1 VIKDLRAI
9 RRGVIIMET
18 ISKTKQQL
26 LLEVEEL
33 RTRLDATERRLQ
45 EANELLQA
53 QIAEQRKPLR
63 KLKNTLRTSWK
74 QYVNLFWCWIQT

>member
-1 VIKDLRAI
+1 
-9 RRGVIIMET
+9 ME
-18 ISKTKQQL
+18 K
-26 LLEVEEL
+26 L

>member
-1 VIKDLRAI
+1 MIKDLRAI